1 MIYCYRLCKRVFLCL
16 HYRSDKQ
23 LLILTDKGLCLYN
36 SSSLFLLWLPLGSSW
51 ALFAYY
57 VPGGGGGGEGF
68 GGEVQ
73 FSKRLDFEESILKM
87 HRM

>member
-57 VPGGGGGGEGF
+57 VPGGGGVGARVSEGRYNF
-68 GGEVQ
+68 LRGLILRNQ
-73 FSKRLDFEESILKM
+73 F
-87 HRM
+87 